1 MLPYAPPNAR
11 HVLFDNGNRKV
22 RHDVVEMHMLEQLE
36 PGITQ
41 DMYVLQILH
50 SLPIAAPN
58 QLRQWCSR
66 DCDQNRFLPGK
77 EPAHDAVLGFI
88 GDPPR
93 AKTRS
98 IYPFSIAG
106 IDNHQSGYM
115 TARASAERISRC
127 ACATSALAG

>member
-11 HVLFDNGNRKV
+11 HVLCDNGNRKA

-58 QLRQWCSR
+58 QLR
-66 DCDQNRFLPGK
+66 
-77 EPAHDAVLGFI
+77 
-88 GDPPR
+88 
-93 AKTRS
+93 
-98 IYPFSIAG
+98 
-106 IDNHQSGYM
+106 
-115 TARASAERISRC
+115 
-127 ACATSALAG
+127 